1 MTTKP
6 DYSDNAFFSMKF
18 IASLQNEKDL
28 TKAKERAYE
37 EVKAKSNARPKN
49 IAKANAQIANAK
61 NIKQLMQGCVN
72 FQLAHDG
79 LGVIK

>member
-1 MTTKP
+1 
-6 DYSDNAFFSMKF
+6 MKF